1 MVPQPVHRS
10 IDVGNEVWVAAV
22 VGGPRAVSQHFS
34 SDTMI
39 EARSYGGV
47 TFPSKSVTYGL
58 DEPIHTAAMLGDHNG
73 RERPGAAGYTGIHL
87 HFLTVY
93 LQFFPE
99 RWHFSYL
106 QNLKNDV
113 WVSCT
118 CVHILTFPVSWGK

>member
-10 IDVGNEVWVAAV
+10 VDVGNDLRVTAV
-22 VGGPRAVSQHFS
+22 VGRPRPVSQHFS
-34 SDTMI
+34 GDAMI
-39 EARSYGGV
+39 KARGYGGV
-47 TFPSKSVTYGL
+47 TFSSKPVAYGL
-58 DEPIHTAAMLGDHNG
+58 DEPIHTAAMLSDHNG
-73 RERPGAAGYTGIHL
+73 WERPGAAGYAGIHI

-113 WVSCT
+113 WVSFT
-118 CVHILTFPVSWGK
+118 CAHILTFPISWGK